1 MGGSKDGNSDGASG
15 SAGDGKRSSFDGGN
29 RESATD
35 NHDNLND
42 SRLGVPSRGGQTES
56 RNQTSESANEGGESG
71 SEGGGES
78 GSENPP
84 DCDPVRDE
92 VIPRPPKRDNSSDKR
107 RDHDYVWPIPE
118 NIPPVARINASGGY
132 GTEVRP
138 GGASSVQEP
147 IVGVSGGG
155 SVLPVLIIGP

>member
-1 MGGSKDGNSDGASG
+1 MGGSKDGNSDGG
-15 SAGDGKRSSFDGGN
+15 SDGAGDGKRASIEGGN
-29 RESATD
+29 RDSARD

-42 SRLGVPSRGGQTES
+42 SRLVAPSRGGQTES
-56 RNQTSESANEGGESG
+56 RKQNSESG

-78 GSENPP
+78 GSENPS

-92 VIPRPPKRDNSSDKR
+92 VIPRPPKRDNSIDKR

-118 NIPPVARINASGGY
+118 NIPPVARISASGGY